1 MSRSGIVFVFN
12 LNLRVFNL
20 NLCVKSVF
28 SWRCFT
34 GRRTAQDNRNRA
46 RHWATLR
53 ALLWRDDPEHG
64 PGTIVR
70 RAAASDQQA
79 RHGTAMGAR
88 FLARLNNK
96 QHLHEL
102 SADCCPLLERRHG
115 YSAARTRWFPTW
127 SQASVYTFSR
137 ASNWSR
143 HAIDVRWCEAGSPGT
158 QTFPA
163 ASVGDAASC
172 GRARAFRAWLHCVL
186 GENIHLTSRPG

>member
-137 ASNWSR
+137 ASNWSDR
-143 HAIDVRWCEAGSPGT
+143 DT
-158 QTFPA
+158 QSTCGGARQEVLARKRFLLRR
-163 ASVGDAASC
+163 SVTQHPVDA
-172 GRARAFRAWLHCVL
+172 RARF
-186 GENIHLTSRPG
+186 GPGFTACLARISI